1 MTDAAHPPPPKPA
14 TLSGDLRHLPPAL
27 APLVAEP
34 RWVVWRWAWV
44 PDRERWTKVPYQPHR
59 PAAKARSNDPS
70 TWEAYETALCVVE
83 AREAD
88 GIGFMLHD
96 SDVAA
101 FDIDDCR
108 DPQTGDI
115 APWAWTLIDEAAS
128 YTEVTVSG
136 TGVRIIGHA
145 YGKPVHRNQPYPGA
159 NGRVE
164 TYRRAARYIVVT
176 GLELK
181 GAPWSGLADLD
192 RIIDATVA
200 KLDAAKHAGK
210 DGPSSNGHGAEF
222 DFNSADPQLPRELL
236 DLIRNG
242 APVGDRSDQFYHV
255 VGWLKDLGYTVEAIE
270 ALLGRYPR
278 GIARKYQG
286 RLRAQI
292 EECYRKTA
300 DRAPGG
306 SGAKGTSGQGPSAGD
321 QPTPIEIHWH
331 GEDDGPAARPMLV
344 KDLLPERGSGLLS
357 GQWGT
362 FKTFVVLDLAGSVM
376 TNQDFAGRP
385 VRRRGGVLFIAA
397 EGASEVS
404 LRLKGLTDHKLDA
417 NGTRVVPPR
426 LPFAWIEEC
435 PSLLGPEAL
444 DTLATLTGA
453 VAQRIRTDFDLPLAL
468 VVIDTVAAG
477 AGFTDENASAET
489 ITLMK
494 RLNELSRRTGALVLG
509 VDHFGKMVE
518 TGTRGSSAK
527 EAGADVVLAL
537 LSDRDIAGNVSNTR
551 MAVRKLR
558 GGVTGGET
566 AFNAEVVEIGRDEY
580 DDPLTT
586 CIIKWRGDAKRQ
598 ESPTS
603 RKERWP
609 QSLRVFRNALN
620 VALIEDGKPVR
631 PFGNE
636 GPEVRAVTQARVRT
650 EFMAAYPAE
659 GEDARKRAEAK
670 TKAFK
675 RALRT
680 ALDRGLVVSRDLG
693 GVDHLWLVD
702 KD

>member
-1 MTDAAHPPPPKPA
+1 M
-14 TLSGDLRHLPPAL
+14 
-27 APLVAEP
+27 
-34 RWVVWRWAWV
+34 WRWAWL

-70 TWEAYETALCVVE
+70 TWGAYETALGAVE
-83 AREAD
+83 AGQAD

-96 SDVAA
+96 SDFAA

-108 DPQTGDI
+108 DPQTGTVAD
-115 APWAWTLIDEAAS
+115 WAWRLIDEAAS

-136 TGVRIIGHA
+136 TGVCIIG
-145 YGKPVHRNQPYPGA
+145 YGQGGYVQRNQPYPGTD
-159 NGRVE
+159 GRVE
-164 TYRRAARYIVVT
+164 TYRRATRYIVVT

-181 GAPWSGLADLD
+181 GAPWSGLAELD

-200 KLDAAKHAGK
+200 TLDAAKRAK
-210 DGPSSNGHGAEF
+210 LNGHRARV
-222 DFNSADPQLPRELL
+222 DFNDADPQLPPELL
-236 DLIRNG
+236 NLIRHG
-242 APVGDRSDQFYHV
+242 VGVGDRSEQFHHV
-255 VGWLKDLGYTVEAIE
+255 VGWLKDLGWSVDGIE
-270 ALLGRYPR
+270 RILDQHPN
-278 GIARKYQG
+278 GIAEKYKG
-286 RLRAQI
+286 RLRPEI
-292 EECYRKTA
+292 ERCYGKTA
-300 DRAPGG
+300 DR
-306 SGAKGTSGQGPSAGD
+306 TSGGPKPNGTGGRGASAGD
-321 QPTPIEIHWH
+321 QPSPIEIHWH
-331 GEDDGPAARPMLV
+331 GQDEGPVFRPMLV
-344 KDLLPERGSGLLS
+344 KDLLPERGSGLVS

-376 TNQDFAGRP
+376 TGHPFAGRP
-385 VRRRGGVLFIAA
+385 VRRKGGVLFIAA

-404 LRLKGLTDHKLDA
+404 LRLKGLTDHKLSEH
-417 NGTRVVPPR
+417 GTRLVPSR

-435 PSLLGPEAL
+435 PPLLGPDAL
-444 DTLATLTGA
+444 ERVMTLADA
-453 VAQRIRTDFDLPLAL
+453 VAQRLRTGFDLPLAL
-468 VVIDTVAAG
+468 IVIDTVAAG

-494 RLNELSRRTGALVLG
+494 RLNELSRRTSALVLG

-537 LSDRDIAGNVSNTR
+537 LSDRDLAGNVSNTR

-558 GGVTGGET
+558 GGVTGSET

-580 DDPLTT
+580 DDPVTT
-586 CIIKWRGDAKRQ
+586 CIIKWRSEAQRQ
-598 ESPTS
+598 ERPTS

-609 QSLRVFRNALN
+609 QSLRIFRRARN
-620 VALIEDGKPVR
+620 VALIEDGKAVR
-631 PFGNE
+631 PFGSE
-636 GPEVRAVTQARVRT
+636 GPEVRAVTQVRVRT

-680 ALDRGLVVSRDLG
+680 ALDRGLVVARDLG
-693 GVDHLWLVD
+693 GVDHLWLADD
-702 KD
+702 KDEPDIHSGQTGHFP